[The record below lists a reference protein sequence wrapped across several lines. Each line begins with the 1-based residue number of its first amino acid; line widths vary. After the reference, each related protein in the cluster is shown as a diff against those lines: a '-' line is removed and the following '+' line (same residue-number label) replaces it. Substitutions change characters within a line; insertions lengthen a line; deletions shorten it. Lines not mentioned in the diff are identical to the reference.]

1 MPPSFDTWTYAMGEA
16 IGSLKAENAAL
27 DKRVSRVERKL
38 RTAQQYLLRGLL
50 VAALWGL
57 AATLK
62 LNADE
67 LGEVLA
73 GLIRALLSKGG

>member
-1 MPPSFDTWTYAMGEA
+1 MPPSFDTWAYAMGEA
-16 IGSLKAENAAL
+16 IGALKARDAAL
-27 DKRVSRVERKL
+27 ERRVSRVERKL

-73 GLIRALLSKGG
+73 GLVRALLLKGG